1 MPFKAG
7 DIAKY
12 VHPPEEGEEQKS
24 FFSYHYRRE
33 YLDGKIALILSVSS
47 YDDLEKDDYCCF
59 INGYKMWINE
69 ALLHEAKINENKKN
83 NI

>member
-1 MPFKAG
+1 MPFKVG
-7 DIAKY
+7 DLAIYK
-12 VHPPEEGEEQKS
+12 HPTDTEEFS
-24 FFSYHYRRE
+24 PFSYHYRRE

-59 INGYKMWINE
+59 INGYEMWINE